1 MKLTPCITRIALLG
15 ILLVICFSCNETAGL
30 VAKNEISVVAS
41 ATQPKM
47 PILIGKER
55 NKILR
60 LKLEITS
67 LDKSIQL
74 EELQFSFNDQF
85 DTRDLEKVEVY
96 YGTRFGADTTSRF
109 GTLAKM
115 DSNFTIKGSY
125 PITAGIHYFWL
136 TTKLKGTPELTK
148 ALAVE
153 LESVSFS
160 DASINVS
167 LDNEKSNPQRFGVA
181 LRRSG
186 DDGIDTYR
194 IPGLATTNTGT
205 LIAVYDN
212 RKQGPVDL
220 QGNIDVGMS
229 RSADGGQTWEPMK
242 VIMDMGEYGGLPES
256 QNGVGDPAVLVDRMT
271 NTIWVAAL
279 WFHGHPDQRAWNASQ
294 PGMAI
299 EQTGQLLLV
308 KSEDDG
314 ITWSDP
320 INITGSTKHP
330 FWQLFFNGPGSGITM
345 NDGTLV
351 FAAQYKDADRVPYS
365 TILYSQDRGVTWKVG
380 KGAKSETTEAQVVEI
395 FDGVLMINMRDDRN
409 RPNREDSENGRSVA
423 ISSDLGLTWNEHVT
437 SRKGLIE
444 PNCMASILSYDH
456 PDYGK
461 ILFFS
466 NPNSKTERNHI
477 TIKSSFDLGITWPL
491 ENQIEL
497 YEDNTYG
504 YSCLSLVDDKH
515 LGILY
520 EGEKELYFQKIP
532 IEDLIGT

>member
-15 ILLVICFSCNETAGL
+15 VLLAICFSCNETAGL
-30 VAKNEISVVAS
+30 VAKNEISVVTS

-67 LDKSIQL
+67 LDNSIQL

-115 DSNFTIKGSY
+115 DSNFTIKGSC

-136 TTKLKGTPELTK
+136 TTKLIGTPELTK

-279 WFHGHPDQRAWNASQ
+279 WFHGHQDQRAWNASQ

-437 SRKGLIE
+437 SRNGLIE